1 MTTTTPRAPRR
12 DAGGSRAPRP
22 AMRCA
27 ASLALALTAG
37 LSGLTACSTAHPAA
51 EDVHVTNRSAGH
63 AQHAATPLPRSLPT
77 GLRIPSAGVDA
88 SSMLRLGLGPD
99 RDLEVPP
106 ADKGQEPGW
115 WTGSV
120 TPGQRGAAVIVAHYD
135 TANGPALL
143 RDVDHVRVGDEIA
156 VPRADGRTAAFTV
169 QEIQQVAK
177 DRFPTRKVYGPTS
190 TPQLRLI
197 TCGGPIV
204 DGHRA
209 DNIILYAALTS

>member
-1 MTTTTPRAPRR
+1 M
-12 DAGGSRAPRP
+12 
-22 AMRCA
+22 
-27 ASLALALTAG
+27 
-37 LSGLTACSTAHPAA
+37 
-51 EDVHVTNRSAGH
+51 TNRSARH
-63 AQHAATPLPRSLPT
+63 AQHAAAPLPRSLPT

-99 RDLEVPP
+99 RGLEVPP

-143 RDVDHVRVGDEIA
+143 RDVALVRVGDEIA
-156 VPRADGRTAAFTV
+156 VPRADGRTATFTV

>member
-1 MTTTTPRAPRR
+1 
-12 DAGGSRAPRP
+12 
-22 AMRCA
+22 MRCA
-27 ASLALALTAG
+27 ASLALVLTAG
-37 LSGLTACSTAHPAA
+37 LSGLTACSPAHPAA
-51 EDVHVTNRSAGH
+51 EDVHVTNRSARH
-63 AQHAATPLPRSLPT
+63 AQHAAAPLPRSLPT

-99 RDLEVPP
+99 RGLEVPP

-143 RDVDHVRVGDEIA
+143 RDVALVRVGDEIA
-156 VPRADGRTAAFTV
+156 VPRADGRTATFTV

>member
-1 MTTTTPRAPRR
+1 MTTPRVPGADGDGRRAPRR
-12 DAGGSRAPRP
+12 TMRWAAGV
-22 AMRCA
+22 
-27 ASLALALTAG
+27 ALALTVG
-37 LSGLTACSTAHPAA
+37 LSGVTACSTAHPVAD
-51 EDVHVTNRSAGH
+51 DVQVPNRSVSH
-63 AQHAATPLPRSLPT
+63 AQHAAAPLPRSLPV

-106 ADKGQEPGW
+106 VDKAREPGW

-120 TPGQRGAAVIVAHYD
+120 TPGQKGAAVIVAHYD

-143 RDVDHVRVGDEIA
+143 RDVARVRVGDEIA
-156 VPRADGRTAAFTV
+156 VPRADGRTATFAV

-177 DRFPTRKVYGPTS
+177 DRFPTRKVYGATS

-209 DNIILYAALTS
+209 DNIILYASLRP